1 MMRVSQI
8 QSTLGIESIGLD
20 KRSGALLTA
29 WLLSM
34 VGLPIAR
41 WVLGDVAIPY
51 LVFLAALLQA
61 GAVYSI
67 KLRHWGHK
75 RSLVVFVSVAILTWL
90 AEAIGSKTG
99 FPFGAYSYTEV
110 LQPQI
115 LGVPLLIPFAWFMM
129 LPPSWAVAS
138 AILGKYS
145 RANRFLLFPVVSAIA
160 ITAWDLFLDPQMV
173 QWNFWVWENPE
184 GYFGIPWSNYAGW
197 LLTAGVITLIIRP
210 APLPLMPLGLVYGL
224 VWALQSIGQA
234 FFWNQPGPA
243 LVGCVTMGAIFI
255 AAVLRLRSAEQ

>member
-8 QSTLGIESIGLD
+8 QSTLGLEGIGLD
-20 KRSGALLTA
+20 KRSGVLLIA

-34 VGLPIAR
+34 IGLPIAR
-41 WVLGDVAIPY
+41 WVLGDAAIPY

-61 GAVYSI
+61 GVVYSI
-67 KLRHWGHK
+67 TLRHWGHK
-75 RSLVVFVSVAILTWL
+75 RSLAVFLSVAILTWL

-138 AILGKYS
+138 AILRKHNGVS
-145 RANRFLLFPVVSAIA
+145 RFLLFPVVSAIT

-243 LVGCVTMGAIFI
+243 LVGCIVMGTILI
-255 AAVLRLRSAEQ
+255 TAVLRLRSADQ

>member
-1 MMRVSQI
+1 MMRVSSI
-8 QSTLGIESIGLD
+8 QSRLSANSVRLD
-20 KRSGALLTA
+20 KRSGILLLA
-29 WLLSM
+29 WLFSM
-34 VGLPIAR
+34 IGLPIAR
-41 WVLGDVAIPY
+41 WLLGDASVSY

-61 GAVYSI
+61 GTVYSI
-67 KLRHWGHK
+67 TLRHWGGR
-75 RSLVVFVSVAILTWL
+75 RSLTVFLSVAALTWL

-99 FPFGAYSYTEV
+99 FPFGAYNYTEV

-129 LPPSWAVAS
+129 LPPSWAIAS

-145 RANRFLLFPVVSAIA
+145 NAGRLLLFSMVSAIS

-173 QWNFWVWENPE
+173 QWNFWVWENTE

-210 APLPLMPLGLVYGL
+210 SSLPLMPLSLVYGL

-243 LVGCVTMGAIFI
+243 FVGCVVMGVIFLS
-255 AAVLRLRSAEQ
+255 AVLRGRSTGQ